1 MKNNKILILLLIRGE
16 NDLQDSVSN
25 FDRKLEVLISL
36 WLIPSKANYCSS
48 CCLLA
53 ILLFYEMCFFV

>member
-25 FDRKLEVLISL
+25 FDRKLEVLTSL
-36 WLIPSKANYCSS
+36 
-48 CCLLA
+48 
-53 ILLFYEMCFFV
+53 